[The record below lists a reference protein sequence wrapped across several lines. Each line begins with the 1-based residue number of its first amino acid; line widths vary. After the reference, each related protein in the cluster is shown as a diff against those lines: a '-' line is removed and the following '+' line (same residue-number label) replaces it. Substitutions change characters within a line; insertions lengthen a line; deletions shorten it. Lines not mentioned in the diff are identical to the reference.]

1 MNMPTPCPECG
12 EICEFDRMKN
22 IGHELYC
29 DECYEELEGESE

>member
-12 EICEFDRMKN
+12 EIVELDVMRN

-29 DECYEELEGESE
+29 DECYEALESDSE